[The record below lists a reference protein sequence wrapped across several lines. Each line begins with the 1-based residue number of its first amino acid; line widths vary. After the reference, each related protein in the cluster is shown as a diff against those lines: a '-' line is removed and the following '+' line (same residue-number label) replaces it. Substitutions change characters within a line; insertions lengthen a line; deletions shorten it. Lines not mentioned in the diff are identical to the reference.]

1 MQDSSN
7 FKISSPF
14 VAFPAP
20 IFPYTSPVMAMC
32 PLCSERPGKRYCP
45 AKDVQICAVCC
56 GTKREVEID
65 CPAPCPYLR
74 SSRLYEMEKERRIPD
89 PELEA
94 RVRRFDESFVE
105 RNHQAMD
112 AVCIA
117 VAEERPNAPW
127 LVDSD
132 VIEVYKAL
140 SATMKTL
147 SSGIYYESLP
157 DGTVRIALFHR
168 LKALLDQLMQP
179 DPDASRRT
187 LKVSEAIDVLDFL
200 TVAAEANSSVRP
212 RSRRYID
219 WVSETFSGDAPAPQ
233 SSGLILP

>member
-1 MQDSSN
+1 M
-7 FKISSPF
+7 
-14 VAFPAP
+14 P
-20 IFPYTSPVMAMC
+20 IC

-65 CPAPCPYLR
+65 CPAPCPYLKASR
-74 SSRLYEMEKERRIPD
+74 SYEMEKERRIPD
-89 PELEA
+89 PELA
-94 RVRRFDESFVE
+94 AKVRKFDDSFVE
-105 RNHQAMD
+105 RNHQTMD

-117 VAEERPNAPW
+117 VAEERPNSPW

-140 SATMKTL
+140 VATMKTL

-157 DGTVRIALFHR
+157 EGTVRISLFHR
-168 LKALLDQLMQP
+168 LKALFDELMQP
-179 DPDASRRT
+179 DQAGARRT

-212 RSRRYID
+212 RSRRYVD
-219 WVSETFSGDAPAPQ
+219 WVSETFSRNMPAQ
-233 SSGLILP
+233 QTSGLILP